1 MSLPSSNI
9 VFERVEAPT
18 ETLAQD
24 AADIMVPLVKD
35 GQYCQK
41 IFCALTGG
49 DLTRLPSLV
58 KLLIRPITL
67 VAGVGHIYIARD
79 ESGTLV
85 GFLLFT
91 LPGQL
96 VIEEQRQMGM
106 YEYVAELPEDAKEYF
121 LQANTVDLPK
131 LNDEIFGTKETERS
145 TYWCNFAMIHA
156 DYQRK
161 GLATRMF
168 QMAFEEAANRG
179 ANVGLT
185 ATKASNVEV
194 YEKIGFTF
202 RGDRTLHSPWCDW
215 GIWGMF
221 KDPKAEAVV
230 EA

>member
-1 MSLPSSNI
+1 MSPSPSNI

-24 AADIMVPLVKD
+24 AVDIMVPL
-35 GQYCQK
+35 
-41 IFCALTGG
+41 IFCALIRG

-96 VIEEQRQMGM
+96 VMSTEEQRQMGM
-106 YEYVAELPEDAKEYF
+106 YEYVADLPEDAKEYF

-145 TYWCNFAMIHA
+145 TYWCNFAMIRA

-168 QMAFEEAANRG
+168 QMVFEEAANRG